1 MKYPGVFFLLLS
13 IYVGGVSFL
22 RLDLG
27 SLHKPGPGF
36 MPFWSA
42 IILGI
47 LTIIMLLQDSL
58 PHKEK
63 EAEEKRE
70 KIHWQAVFLAFAS
83 LLICIFIF
91 ERLGYIL
98 STLLFVGFLL
108 KYIEKKRWLSAILA
122 SVLMTLFSYCV
133 FKVWLQADLP
143 KGIFGF

>member
-1 MKYPGVFFLLLS
+1 MKYPGAFFLLLS
-13 IYVGGVSFL
+13 IYVGEVSFL

-47 LTIIMLLQDSL
+47 FMLLQDSL
-58 PHKEK
+58 PHKAK
-63 EAEEKRE
+63 EAGEKRE

-83 LLICIFIF
+83 LLVCIFIF
-91 ERLGYIL
+91 ERLGYII

-108 KYIEKKRWLSAILA
+108 KGIERKGWLSTILA